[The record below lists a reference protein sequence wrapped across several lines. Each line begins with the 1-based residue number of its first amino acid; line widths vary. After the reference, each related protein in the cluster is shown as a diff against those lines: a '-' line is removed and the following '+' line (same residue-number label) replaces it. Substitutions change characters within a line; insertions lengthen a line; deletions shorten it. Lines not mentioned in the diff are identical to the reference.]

1 MDKKTSLFRQSK
13 AQQQRQHPSGESSSS
28 SPDSFMEE
36 FGYLQSGRKH
46 TPPKD
51 FVCPITGHIFS
62 DPVTLETGQTYER
75 KAIQEWLDRGNSTC
89 PITRQSLHT
98 TRLPKTNYVLKRL
111 VASWQEKNPSSA
123 VSSSDDNDKPES
135 VPNFQGIR
143 CLGFRSYKT
152 IDTSAND
159 IHLAVTCLCTSE
171 ILKESELAV
180 LQIEKFW
187 QEGNSGAE
195 SLAMLSKPPV
205 INGFVEILFS
215 SVDPYV
221 LKATVFLLAE
231 LGSRDKSV
239 IQTLTRVDYDVEC
252 IIALFKKGLLEA
264 VVVIYLLMPFPENCL
279 DINVLDSLLAALDSK
294 DEDLIKMCVNP
305 KTASVLLLGQ
315 TLRMSREEKTS
326 EIAKMVVSGKAV
338 EAIVGSLEGESTE
351 ERISSVVILSRCMQ
365 VEGECRNAIADKA
378 ELAPILE
385 SFVEANDGEK
395 FEIVS
400 FLSELVKLNRRTFNE
415 QILHII
421 KNEGSYSSMHS
432 LLVYLHNALPHQC
445 PIISG
450 LLLQLDL
457 LVEPRKMSIYREEA
471 IENLVSCLRSYD
483 SPTAQIVA
491 AKTILSLRGRF
502 SYSGEPLTRSFLL
515 KLAGIEKSN
524 KSLVQNDHHHR
535 NPSSDNP
542 CKMEE
547 EKAAEE
553 WERKMAF
560 ALISHECGVLFEA
573 LAEGLN
579 TKCGDL
585 FSACFVSATWLVY
598 MLSIL
603 PDTGVRK
610 AARLSLLQ
618 QFVSIFQS
626 SKDTEDKAL
635 SLLAMSS
642 FTHDPEG
649 VHDLTVHTKD
659 ILQGLRELEESS
671 SLAVDI
677 LKTVSGGQESSYEL
691 WNRKEIVREDCSAN
705 GEVLSI
711 VCSGSKVLS
720 GHSDGTIKAWT
731 LKGGVLHLV
740 QETREHAKAVTSL
753 AILQSAEKFYSGSLD
768 RTLRVWSISN
778 EGIRCEQVHE
788 IKDHVNNLVV
798 SESLSCFIPQ
808 GAGIKVHS
816 WGGEFKLLNQA
827 KHARCLALAK
837 SKLYCGC
844 QDNSIQEIDMNTGTI
859 FSIQSG
865 SRKLL
870 GKASPVNALQL
881 HDGLLYSAGSSLD
894 GASVKIWDTSNHS
907 MIASL
912 PSTMEVRAMAVSSK
926 SVFLGGKGGV
936 VEVWCKKKYTRAG
949 ALQSGSTAKVVCL
962 SLDRNDEEEILVVG
976 TSDGKIQVWGLS

>member
-1 MDKKTSLFRQSK
+1 MDKKTSLFRQRK
-13 AQQQRQHPSGESSSS
+13 AQQQRHHPSGESSSS

-36 FGYLQSGRKH
+36 FGFLHSGRKH

-89 PITRQSLHT
+89 PITRQTLHT
-98 TRLPKTNYVLKRL
+98 TQLPKTNYVLKRL
-111 VASWQEKNPSSA
+111 VASWQENNPSSA
-123 VSSSDDNDKPES
+123 VSNNSDDNDKPES

-143 CLGFRSYKT
+143 RLDFRSNKT

-159 IHLAVTCLCTSE
+159 IHLALTCLCTSE

-187 QEGNSGAE
+187 QEANSGAE

-205 INGFVEILFS
+205 INGFVEILFT

-239 IQTLTRVDYDVEC
+239 IQTLTRVDSDVEC

-279 DINVLDSLLAALDSK
+279 DINVLDSLLAVLDSK

-315 TLRMSREEKTS
+315 ILRTSREEKTS

-351 ERISSVVILSRCMQ
+351 ERISGVVILSRCMQ
-365 VEGECRNAIADKA
+365 VEGECRNVIADKA
-378 ELAPILE
+378 ELAPVLE
-385 SFVEANDGEK
+385 SFMEANDGEK
-395 FEIVS
+395 FEIVC

-432 LLVYLHNALPHQC
+432 LLVFLHNALPHQC

-471 IENLVSCLRSYD
+471 IENLVSCLRSSD

-491 AKTILSLRGRF
+491 AKTIFSLRGRF

-515 KLAGIEKSN
+515 KRAGIEKTN
-524 KSLVQNDHHHR
+524 KSLLQNDHHR

-547 EKAAEE
+547 ERAAEE

-560 ALISHECGVLFEA
+560 ALVSHECGLLFEA
-573 LAEGLN
+573 LAEDA
-579 TKCGDL
+579 KCADL

-610 AARLSLLQ
+610 VARISLLQ

-635 SLLAMSS
+635 SLLALSS
-642 FTHDPEG
+642 FTRDRG
-649 VHDLTVHTKD
+649 
-659 ILQGLRELEESS
+659 ELEESS
-671 SLAVDI
+671 SLAVEI

-691 WNRKEIVREDCSAN
+691 WNRKEIVQEDCSAN

-720 GHSDGTIKAWT
+720 GHSDGTIKAWS

-740 QETREHAKAVTSL
+740 QETREHVKAVTSL

-768 RTLRVWSISN
+768 RTLRVWAISN

-816 WGGEFKLLNQA
+816 WCGEFKLVNQA

-844 QDNSIQEIDMNTGTI
+844 QDNSIQEIDMNTGTV

-894 GASVKIWDTSNHS
+894 GASVKIWDTWNHS

-936 VEVWCKKKYTRAG
+936 VEVWCKKKYSRAG
-949 ALQSGSTAKVVCL
+949 ALQTGSGTAKVLGL
-962 SLDRNDEEEILVVG
+962 SLDRNEEVLVVG